1 MSLITKEHLSLTI
14 QALKK
19 LLSLK
24 PNKEEV
30 FLKSEMVS
38 DDEFLG
44 WLNDA
49 NVVEP
54 LATTSGEIYVNNNNE
69 IYIL

>member
-30 FLKSEMVS
+30 FLKSEMIS
-38 DDEFLG
+38 DEEFLN
-44 WLNDA
+44 WLSDENI
-49 NVVEP
+49 VSP
-54 LATTSGEIYVNNNNE
+54 LATASGEIYIANNNE
-69 IYIL
+69 IYVL